1 MSTRA
6 SEKLRLALLA
16 IAAVV
21 AVYAGVFAALS
32 RVAVWA
38 ERDVGVYPYAEEDW
52 LRHLLPHMFDRFREG
67 EGPHILVT
75 GPSAVREAV
84 DVDRLERA
92 IPSARVHQGGI
103 SLGTIDDVIVSLE
116 YIEGAYGA
124 DALPDVVLLGLTPRF
139 VANLPD
145 ERPFL
150 PAIDRYSPYFHVV
163 RGPGGPS
170 LEPKGR
176 LAGAVSWLRFHTT
189 KQTDRYRTAGLALA
203 GVYVRAARA
212 RCAGGGICPF
222 GWPLAILER
231 VLGVPPAVDFLYL
244 GNLAEVGVDRFLEIM
259 TAPWK
264 YRFWPPKSDAWLL
277 EVVESE
283 DSFWGEVFAWDPRA
297 EAGDTL
303 RRLER
308 LHAFTERRGI
318 GLVAINLPENEILD
332 PFYRGGRYA
341 AYQEIARRGLGDTP
355 YFDLRRFLRRD
366 EFLDWVHTTRAG
378 AERLTDEVVRLLNA
392 PEVRGRMPREIEEGT

>member
-6 SEKLRLALLA
+6 SEKLRLGLLA

-21 AVYAGVFAALS
+21 AVYAGVSAALS
-32 RVAVWA
+32 RMAVWA

-52 LRHLLPHMFDRFREG
+52 LRYLLPHMFDRFREG

-92 IPSARVHQGGI
+92 IPSARVYQGGI
-103 SLGTIDDVIVSLE
+103 SLGTINDVTVSLE

-124 DALPDVVLLGLTPRF
+124 DA
-139 VANLPD
+139 LPD

-150 PAIDRYSPYFHVV
+150 PAIDRYSPYFHVA

-176 LAGAVSWLRFHTT
+176 LRGAVSWLRFHTT

-203 GVYVRAARA
+203 GAYVRAARA

-231 VLGVPPAVDFLYL
+231 VLGIPAAVDFLYL
-244 GNLAEVGVDRFLEIM
+244 GQVAEVGVDRYLEIM

-283 DSFWGEVFAWDPRA
+283 DSFWSAVFAWDPRA

-308 LHAFTERRGI
+308 LQAFTERRGI
-318 GLVAINLPENEILD
+318 DLVAINLPENEILD
-332 PFYRGGRYA
+332 PFYRGQRYA
-341 AYQEIARRGLGDTP
+341 AYQEIARRGLGEDTP

-378 AERLTDEVVRLLNA
+378 AARLTEEVVRLLKA
-392 PEVRGRMPREIEEGT
+392 RELRGRMPREIEEAS